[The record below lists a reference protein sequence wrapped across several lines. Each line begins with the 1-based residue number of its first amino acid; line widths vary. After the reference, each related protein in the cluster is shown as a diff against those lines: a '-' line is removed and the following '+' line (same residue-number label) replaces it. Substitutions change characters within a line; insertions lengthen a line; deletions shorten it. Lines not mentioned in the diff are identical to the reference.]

1 MQIHEQKE
9 GDILVL
15 APSERL
21 DSISSPI
28 FEERL
33 LELIDGGER
42 NLIVDFSALHYMNSA
57 GLKALL
63 LAARKLEPAQGKIIL
78 CGISSNVYTIF
89 ELTGFN
95 KIFTIAPDRDQ
106 ARAAF
111 S

>member
-9 GDILVL
+9 GEVMVL

-21 DSISSPI
+21 DSISSQV
-28 FEERL
+28 FEDRL
-33 LELIDGGER
+33 LELIGSGER
-42 NLIVDFSALHYMNSA
+42 NLLLDFSALNYMNSA

-63 LAARKLEPAQGKIIL
+63 IAARRLEPAQGKIIL
-78 CGISSNVYTIF
+78 CGIPATIYTIF

-95 KIFTIAPDRDQ
+95 KIFTITADREQ